1 MSKNG
6 NRFTKKGL
14 RLSLPMGRGFSKK
27 KKSIADLWVK
37 RSEICTAASKSSKP
51 TPKPIRKRG
60 SWKPDALARNALIS
74 KECHAFLASLTRRVT
89 IASLTRRITT
99 SFANA
104 LGEPQLTL
112 TPSLPPLNEAVR
124 QRVLAKVF
132 RVGVELNFTA

>member
-1 MSKNG
+1 
-6 NRFTKKGL
+6 
-14 RLSLPMGRGFSKK
+14 MGRGFSKK

-74 KECHAFLASLTRRVT
+74 KECHAFLASLTRR
-89 IASLTRRITT
+89 ITT